1 MNVATIMRMALAL
14 NSQIAFRVFNL
25 YHWLATEGVIGVVR
39 SVFCLLFFLHRT
51 NSLSSCFV
59 TASHRQFPWD
69 DCWPYRLGPNSE
81 VGLLGWAGLYKT

>member
-39 SVFCLLFFLHRT
+39 SVILPFDFFAPHQLPQFMFCNRIAPPISLGRLLA
-51 NSLSSCFV
+51 LS
-59 TASHRQFPWD
+59 TQAKQ
-69 DCWPYRLGPNSE
+69 
-81 VGLLGWAGLYKT
+81 

>member
-25 YHWLATEGVIGVVR
+25 YHWLVTEGVIGVVR
-39 SVFCLLFFLHRT
+39 SVFLPFVFFAPH
-51 NSLSSCFV
+51 SSCFV

-81 VGLLGWAGLYKT
+81 VGLIGWAGLYKT